1 MEESRSTKR
10 NVITSLALQIVTIL
24 NGFIVPRIILSY
36 FGSDV
41 NGLVSSISQFL
52 NYITLLEGGVS
63 GVIMA
68 SLYKPLAEKNDEK
81 VSGIIKATNQFFRKI
96 GIIFVAYS
104 IGVGIV
110 YPLVIST
117 GYSWGYVFSLTL
129 ILASSLFVQYFFSL
143 TFRLVLNADRRGYI
157 VSLTQI
163 LFVSLNLIFVLIAVH
178 LFPSIHAIKI
188 AGVLAFLVQPLVY
201 NLYVN
206 KHYKINKSAP
216 SDNDALAQRWNG
228 FGQNLAF
235 FIHSNTDVVVLT
247 ALASLTD
254 VSIYSVYFMV
264 IHSLRNLIMS
274 ISTAI
279 VPSMGNVLSCN
290 DEESKQKMFDLF
302 EFAISLITVF
312 TFTCG
317 GLLIVPFVMVYTQGI
332 TDANYYQPL
341 FGVLLL
347 VAEAIYCYRDPF
359 VSVAYASGH
368 FKETSKYAYIEAGM
382 NIAISVA
389 MVKQLGLVGV
399 AIGTLLSMTYRMVMH
414 VIYLKKNIL
423 QRPVKKYL
431 SNLIIFLIPIFISV
445 CICHFI
451 NIAVNNYAQW
461 ILKAIITAM
470 IVSLTM
476 LITLLFA
483 RRELL
488 KAVVRKIIKK

>member
-1 MEESRSTKR
+1 M
-10 NVITSLALQIVTIL
+10 LQIVTIL
-24 NGFIVPRIILSY
+24 NGFIVPRLILSY
-36 FGSDV
+36 FGSEV

-68 SLYKPLAEKNDEK
+68 SLYKPLAEQNEKK
-81 VSGIIKATNQFFRKI
+81 VSGIIKATNQFFKKI
-96 GIIFVAYS
+96 GLIFVAYS
-104 IGVGIV
+104 IGVGII
-110 YPLVIST
+110 YPLAIST
-117 GYSWGYVFSLTL
+117 GYSWAYVFSLTL

-143 TFRLVLNADRRGYI
+143 TFRLLLNADRRGYI

-163 LFVSLNLIFVLIAVH
+163 LFVSLNLIFVLVAIH

-188 AGVLAFLVQPLVY
+188 VGVITFLIQPTVY
-201 NLYVN
+201 NLYVK
-206 KHYKINKSAP
+206 KHYKIDKMAP
-216 SDNDALAQRWNG
+216 ADNDALAQRWNG

-247 ALASLTD
+247 VLASLTD
-254 VSIYSVYFMV
+254 VSVYSVYFMV

-279 VPSMGNVLSCN
+279 VPSMGNVLSCS

-302 EFAISLITVF
+302 EFAISVITVF

-341 FGVLLL
+341 FGILLL

-382 NIAISVA
+382 NIVISVA
-389 MVKQLGLVGV
+389 MVKQFGLVGV
-399 AIGTLLSMTYRMVMH
+399 AIGTLLSMAYRMIMH
-414 VIYLKKNIL
+414 VIYLRKNIL
-423 QRPVKKYL
+423 HRPIKKFL
-431 SNLIIFLIPIFISV
+431 KNLLIFLIPVFISV
-445 CICHFI
+445 VVCHFTYYE
-451 NIAVNNYAQW
+451 VNTYVQW
-461 ILKAIITAM
+461 ILKAIITAVL
-470 IVSLTM
+470 VSLTM
-476 LITLLFA
+476 GITLFFT
-483 RRELL
+483 RKELL
-488 KAVVRKIIKK
+488 VALFRRIVNK